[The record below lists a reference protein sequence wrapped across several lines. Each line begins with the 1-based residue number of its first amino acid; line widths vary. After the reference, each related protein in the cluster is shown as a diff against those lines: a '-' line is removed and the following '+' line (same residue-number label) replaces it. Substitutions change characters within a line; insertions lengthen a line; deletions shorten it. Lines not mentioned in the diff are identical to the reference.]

1 MELKDH
7 FKIIKKAGLFILI
20 FSVCVALAAFI
31 FAYNQPEKYK
41 ASIAFD
47 INMVNRPATDEYQYG
62 SYYDLKGAEIFSQH
76 VISWFLTP
84 SVTAEI
90 YEKAGIDYEVTSYS
104 SFTNRFKA
112 KQYSAQ
118 NVVVT
123 FTDVYEPNANK
134 LAKAIVEVVEKKTST
149 SAKDV
154 ENRSQWEARAAKTM
168 IIKSSNPLGIVTAL
182 GFISG
187 LIISI
192 CLVYLYRYFK
202 TS

>member
-7 FKIIKKAGLFILI
+7 FKIIKKAGWFILL
-20 FSVCVALAAFI
+20 FSLGVALAAFI
-31 FAYNQPEKYK
+31 FTNNQPEKYK

-90 YEKAGIDYEVTSYS
+90 YEKADIGYEVTSYS

-112 KQYSAQ
+112 RQYSAQ
-118 NVVVT
+118 NVVISY
-123 FTDVYEPNANK
+123 TDVYEPNAKK
-134 LAKAIVEVVEKKTST
+134 LADAIVEVVEDKTGA

-154 ENRSQWEARAAKTM
+154 ENRSQWKAEAAKIM
-168 IIKSSNPLGIVTAL
+168 IIKSSNPIGIVTAL